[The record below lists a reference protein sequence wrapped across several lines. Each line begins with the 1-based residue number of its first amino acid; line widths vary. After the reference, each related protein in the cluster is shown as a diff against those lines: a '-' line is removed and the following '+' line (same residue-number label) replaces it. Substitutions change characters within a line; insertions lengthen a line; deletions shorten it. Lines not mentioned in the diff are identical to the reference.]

1 MSQLTHWNPFK
12 SLVRSAPLA
21 EVDDLFRN
29 FGIRPFLNKLEVP
42 DIRLDVSE
50 DNMTYTVK
58 ADIPGVNKEDIDI
71 AVDGRQVI
79 ISATSAHK
87 SEKKGETSLYTERS
101 EGQVYRS
108 FTLPVEVDST
118 NAQAHYENGV
128 LDLTLPKKAS
138 GSDHR
143 VKVS

>member
-1 MSQLTHWNPFK
+1 MNQLTHWNPFK
-12 SLVRSAPLA
+12 SLARSAPLG

-29 FGIRPFLNKLEVP
+29 FGLRPFLSKLEVP

-50 DNMTYTVK
+50 DNMAYTVT
-58 ADIPGVNKEDIDI
+58 ADIPGVKKEDIDI
-71 AVDGRQVI
+71 SVDGRQVT
-79 ISATSAHK
+79 ISATTSSK

-108 FTLPVEVDST
+108 FTLPAEVDNA

-128 LDLTLPKKAS
+128 LQLSLPKKAS
-138 GSDHR
+138 GTDQR
-143 VKVS
+143 IKVS